1 MPPPSP
7 VPFDE
12 SSRAQPAYPAPTKR
26 RIRISH
32 LMLLVAATAF
42 GIAGIRNVD
51 ALMPAVQL
59 ARLNL
64 PFLIGHT
71 SPLLIFLSLG
81 VLAATLLRPR
91 LRLSEAFRQPGFVAN
106 WTASLFMSFFVLKL
120 YLKHPHI
127 PLDFGLHHRSLSYS
141 YVSACGSGVIVAWM
155 TLAFAGSWR
164 AEPSWIDRAG
174 RVLGVFYI
182 AVFLANSFP

>member
-1 MPPPSP
+1 MPPPSS
-7 VPFDE
+7 VPSDG
-12 SSRAQPAYPAPTKR
+12 SSRAQPAHSGPAKR
-26 RIRISH
+26 GIRISH

-51 ALMPAVQL
+51 ALMPALQL

-106 WTASLFMSFFVLKL
+106 WTASLFMGFFVLKI

-127 PLDFGLHHRSLSYS
+127 PVDFEPIHKLFSYS
-141 YVSACGSGVIVAWM
+141 YLSSCGSGVIVAWM

-164 AEPSWIDRAG
+164 AEPSWIDRVG
-174 RVLGVFYI
+174 RALGVLYI
-182 AVFLANSFP
+182 AVFLANNFP